1 MIWPNVKAIWHMG
14 SDDLAQWEGDLDQW
28 EGDLVSRAGDLAD
41 LHRKCFVR
49 VCSDVKIQL

>member
-1 MIWPNVKAIWHMG
+1 MG

-49 VCSDVKIQL
+49 VCSDAKIQL

>member
-1 MIWPNVKAIWHMG
+1 MG
-14 SDDLAQWEGDLDQW
+14 SDDLAQWEGDLDQWEGDLDQW

-49 VCSDVKIQL
+49 VCSDAKIQL